1 MVTHPLGQRVLNAL
15 LIVAFSLLLGSA
27 PALATPGA
35 LVDIDLEIDCC
46 GAGGAIFAA
55 SWSNK
60 SISVGTHTP
69 DASIMIR
76 SKQLTVN
83 RTTYYSGPFTKSGHR
98 VVAAYNYPG
107 TFVPSN
113 PNAPAAATTIYPAS
127 STTLCTV
134 SPIAGGSC
142 QPRYGVM
149 KMAPGGNKF
158 GGTMRII
165 NNGFGS
171 SLFKAKGNFY
181 YNYYHE
187 NKTPRLRGEM
197 KVGSYGIVGSGRY
210 THTVLT
216 SIMFVTSFHET
227 AGGPYT
233 TGMAYVYQTAGQYA
247 TQYTTTGYDNRT
259 ATANGQITGTVSL
272 VRPRLWQVF
281 RRDDFTSPVSS
292 TGTPFGFKNRL
303 RITFLPESGQLLM
316 LGCGLL
322 AVGVFYRS
330 RGH

>member
-1 MVTHPLGQRVLNAL
+1 MVTHPLGHRVWNAL

-27 PALATPGA
+27 PALATPNA
-35 LVDIDLEIDCC
+35 LVNIDLEIDCC
-46 GAGGAIFAA
+46 GGGAIFTH
-55 SWSNK
+55 SWPSTN
-60 SISVGTHTP
+60 ITVNTHTP
-69 DASIMIR
+69 DASIMIPSR
-76 SKQLTVN
+76 LLTAYT
-83 RTTYYSGPFTKSGHR
+83 TTYYSGPFTKSGHR

-107 TFVPSN
+107 TFAPSN
-113 PNAPAAATTIYPAS
+113 PNAPAAATTIYPPS

-142 QPRYGVM
+142 QPRYGLM

-165 NNGFGS
+165 NTGFGS
-171 SLFKAKGNFY
+171 GLFKAKGDFYYFY
-181 YNYYHE
+181 YNE
-187 NKTPRLRGEM
+187 KKTPRLRGEM
-197 KVGSYGIVGSGRY
+197 KVGSYGIAGTGRY

-216 SIMFVTSFHET
+216 SIMFATSFHET

-259 ATANGQITGTVSL
+259 ATANGEITGAVSL
-272 VRPRLWQVF
+272 VRPRLWQTF
-281 RRDDFTSPVSS
+281 RRDTPTSPVNGL
-292 TGTPFGFKNRL
+292 GTPFGFKNRL
-303 RITFLPESGQLLM
+303 LITFLPEPGQLLM

-330 RGH
+330 QGR